1 MKKSIILTDLDGT
14 LTRKSL
20 VLSHAGFLIEQG
32 IIKDNGSY
40 KAWLSDIKNESLI
53 VEVAQ
58 NYRNEIIGM
67 SIESLFAKKFV
78 KEFYDKKSNWYST
91 MNLLKEHKERG
102 SRIILITGSSDFL
115 VKELAEIL
123 DVEFFASEYE
133 FNKDGIFTGNVKGMF
148 NKEQKSLCLEDIDL
162 GYHNE
167 VEVEAWGDTMSD
179 SALFAYGDYNILV
192 DPSKETLINIINDG
206 VKIDEVITR

>member
-67 SIESLFAKKFV
+67 NIESLFAKKFV

-133 FNKDGIFTGNVKGMF
+133 FNK
-148 NKEQKSLCLEDIDL
+148 EQKSLCLEDIDL